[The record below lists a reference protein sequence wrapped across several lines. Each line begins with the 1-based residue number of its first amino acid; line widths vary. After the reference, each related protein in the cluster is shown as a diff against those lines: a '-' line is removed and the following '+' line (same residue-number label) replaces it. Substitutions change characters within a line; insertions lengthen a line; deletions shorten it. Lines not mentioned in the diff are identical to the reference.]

1 MCRHSD
7 EIAKNSIG
15 RIRYCKYCQQIEM
28 QLESIVSYMNYTRY
42 ANLYLSLVEIKESV
56 TIYDDGDF
64 NDKLLIT
71 SPIKDTYFSFTL
83 EQINEVLELFQE
95 SFLMLEVNM
104 ILNE

>member
-1 MCRHSD
+1 MCKHSD

-15 RIRYCKYCQQIEM
+15 QIRYCKYCQQIEM
-28 QLESIVSYMNYTRY
+28 QLESIVSYMNYTRF

-56 TIYDDGDF
+56 TIYDDGEF
-64 NDKLLIT
+64 HDKLLIT

-83 EQINEVLELFQE
+83 EQINEVLSLFQE

>member
-7 EIAKNSIG
+7 EIAKNNIG
-15 RIRYCKYCQQIEM
+15 QIRYCKNCEQIEM
-28 QLESIVSYMNYTRY
+28 QLESIVSYMNFTRFS
-42 ANLYLSLVEIKESV
+42 NLYLSLVEIRESV
-56 TIYDDGDF
+56 NIYDDGDF
-64 NDKLLIT
+64 NDRLLIT

-83 EQINEVLELFQE
+83 EQINQVLTLFEE

>member
-1 MCRHSD
+1 MCKHSD

-42 ANLYLSLVEIKESV
+42 ANLYLSLVEIKGSV

>member
-1 MCRHSD
+1 
-7 EIAKNSIG
+7 
-15 RIRYCKYCQQIEM
+15 M